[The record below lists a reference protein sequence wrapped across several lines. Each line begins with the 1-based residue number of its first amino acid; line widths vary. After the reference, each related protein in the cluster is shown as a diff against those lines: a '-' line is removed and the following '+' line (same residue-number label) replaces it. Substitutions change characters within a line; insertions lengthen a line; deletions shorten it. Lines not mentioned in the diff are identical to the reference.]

1 MRNFSFSGLSLIE
14 NLPKAFFECFIYE
27 ISLVKKFII
36 KALKSAFY
44 IHFFFNSIKAFN
56 PIHSFFASFST
67 HLHHFIENG

>member
-44 IHFFFNSIKAFN
+44 IQFFLIQ
-56 PIHSFFASFST
+56 
-67 HLHHFIENG
+67 